1 MKRTAQS
8 IEENKEKIGAGSD
21 KPKAKRGYNPK
32 SRKNLK
38 PAWKAGESGNPTGLP
53 GTDLAA
59 VAARR
64 FFERNP
70 EVEDFQVPKGFNAYA
85 FSVLADRGYG
95 KLTEKKELTITG
107 ELALKLEAARRR
119 TKK

>member
-1 MKRTAQS
+1 MQT

-21 KPKAKRGYNPK
+21 KKARGGYNPK

-38 PAWKAGESGNPTGLP
+38 PAWKAGQSGNPSGLP

-95 KLTEKKELTITG
+95 KLHEKHDVTITG
-107 ELALKLEAARRR
+107 ELALKLEKARRR
-119 TKK
+119 AKK